1 MRTQDEEKKQ
11 ALFEATIKLVN
22 EVGFASSSVSK
33 IAKAANV
40 SPSTLYIYHENKE
53 DLLVSTYIS
62 IKKEFAEAIMGQ
74 FDESLPLRDT
84 IRKFCLGMYRYMS
97 KNPEKSMFVEQFSN
111 TPYAELVNNA
121 ELEDM
126 YLPLKE
132 TFQRGVEQKVL
143 KDVSI
148 ELFAAF
154 SFHPFARLAN
164 PRHCCKTFVMTE
176 EDIEMAFSMAW
187 DAIRY

>member
-62 IKKEFAEAIMGQ
+62 IKMEFAEAIMGQ

-84 IRKFCLGMYRYMS
+84 IRKFCLGMYSYMA

-121 ELEDM
+121 ELDEV
-126 YLPLKE
+126 YQPLKD
-132 TFQRGVEQKVL
+132 TFQRGVEQKIL

-164 PRHCCKTFVMTE
+164 PRHCCKNFVMTE